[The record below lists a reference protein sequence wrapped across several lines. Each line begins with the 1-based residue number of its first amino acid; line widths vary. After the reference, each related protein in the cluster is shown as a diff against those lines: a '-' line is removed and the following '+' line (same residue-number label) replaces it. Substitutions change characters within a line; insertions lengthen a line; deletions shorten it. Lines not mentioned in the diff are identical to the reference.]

1 MGKVIFNLELIGKY
15 IILIHIWGNTCTVYS
30 YCRTMY
36 TYVFFLSKPDVAC
49 RIVHC
54 ARAPPFWICGFA
66 EFLPEFLLLQIVV
79 FDVQRA
85 RIVETGDELLSLKMA
100 EAEKNQEVAADGL
113 VPKLEEEEYEE
124 VVSSSGKQEEE
135 EQLVVEKIPEKQ
147 EDLMEKLES
156 LTVTKVAEKAEDM
169 ADKPEIVVNSERQQ
183 LDPAV
188 EAETEIK
195 KVRTCA

>member
-1 MGKVIFNLELIGKY
+1 LQI
-15 IILIHIWGNTCTVYS
+15 
-30 YCRTMY
+30 
-36 TYVFFLSKPDVAC
+36 
-49 RIVHC
+49 
-54 ARAPPFWICGFA
+54 
-66 EFLPEFLLLQIVV
+66 FLPEFLLLQIVV

-100 EAEKNQEVAADGL
+100 EAENNQEVAADGL
-113 VPKLEEEEYEE
+113 VPKLEEEEDEE

-135 EQLVVEKIPEKQ
+135 QQLVVEKIPEKQ
-147 EDLMEKLES
+147 EDLMEKLEG